1 LGLGYEEGRELPH
14 QSAKCATINEGE
26 LLYFNKSGI
35 FSTYANHVII
45 ITISATGTT
54 STTATL
60 TQLLTVENK
69 TTNFKQYYPYI
80 TSSLSLA
87 VLLTYN
93 TNIFKINKRADTI
106 MEHTSGP
113 SFQSVRSRMVRIYS
127 MPWLQSTIIRSYY
140 NDVSM
145 VLSLG
150 VKWR

>member
-14 QSAKCATINEGE
+14 QSAKCAPINEGD

-35 FSTYANHVII
+35 FTTNANHVII
-45 ITISATGTT
+45 NTISATGTT

-69 TTNFKQYYPYI
+69 TTNFKQFYPYI

-87 VLLTYN
+87 VLLTYK

-127 MPWLQSTIIRSYY
+127 MPWLLSTITRSYY

-145 VLSLG
+145 VPSLG